1 MIKVILPIFISFVSL
16 SSCYHDYQNY
26 KVRELRRMKKTV
38 SFVDVLSKGGK
49 IAELS
54 ISKNS
59 EKIAVKLIERSE
71 IVDIGMLLIT
81 EGKESQPGFF
91 PFTVWNGS
99 YKELLGDDIS
109 IVSEMPVRAVKN
121 GFKKLVA
128 YV

>member
-1 MIKVILPIFISFVSL
+1 MKVIMPILLSFASL
-16 SSCYHDYQNY
+16 GSCYHDYQNY

-38 SFVDVLSKGGK
+38 SFIDVLSKGGK

-54 ISKNS
+54 ISKDS

-71 IVDIGMLLIT
+71 IVDIGILLIT
-81 EGKESQPGFF
+81 EGKQSKPGFF